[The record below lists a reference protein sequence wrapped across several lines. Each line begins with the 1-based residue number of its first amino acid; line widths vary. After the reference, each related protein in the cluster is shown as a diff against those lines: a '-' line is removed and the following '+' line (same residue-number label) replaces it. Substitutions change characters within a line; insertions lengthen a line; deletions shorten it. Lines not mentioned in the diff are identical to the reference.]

1 MTSIEESHRI
11 ATEKERMAVRNQL
24 LIQKEKESKWI
35 DQNISNIPGV
45 GFDDIKIENYLSI
58 S

>member
-1 MTSIEESHRI
+1 
-11 ATEKERMAVRNQL
+11 MAVRNQL